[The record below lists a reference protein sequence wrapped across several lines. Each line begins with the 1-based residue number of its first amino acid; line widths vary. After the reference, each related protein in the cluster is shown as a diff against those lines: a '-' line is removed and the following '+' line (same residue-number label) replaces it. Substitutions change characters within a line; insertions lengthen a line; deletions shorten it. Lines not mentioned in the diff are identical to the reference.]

1 MIKASDIMNSNVLSI
16 GPNASVE
23 EAVKILSQNQIS
35 GLPVVDDK
43 NRLIGIITERD
54 IVVFSSDLHIIPL
67 MSSSNWISPYT
78 DVSKISSS
86 KRGYDLISKTNVEKV
101 MTKKLYDVTG
111 DSNWYEIVKIMK
123 SGKINHIPVVD
134 KERKLIGIITRTDM
148 LNYIAEHGLEE

>member
-16 GPNASVE
+16 GPHASVE

-86 KRGYDLISKTNVEKV
+86 KRGFELISKTNVEKV

-111 DSNWYEIVKIMK
+111 DSNWFEIVKIMK

>member
-1 MIKASDIMNSNVLSI
+1 MIKASDIMNPNVLSI
-16 GPNASVE
+16 CPNASVE

-86 KRGYDLISKTNVEKV
+86 KRGFELISKTNVEKV

-111 DSNWYEIVKIMK
+111 DSNWFEIVKIMK